1 MLQTE
6 CLCHSKMHML
16 ENIPQ
21 CDHIRRWGSSKGW
34 LGNESETFMNGISTI
49 YKRNTLPLPSHA
61 AAAKLLQSRPTLCD
75 PIVRSQ
81 QKHKKTAMHQ
91 ETALHKTLNCC
102 NLDLGLPSPQN
113 CEKYIPVVYKPHRTT
128 ACHIIKATQKNKDSG
143 TLPLHEKIYFLTQ
156 WIGFISRP

>member
-1 MLQTE
+1 MLSLVRLFE
-6 CLCHSKMHML
+6 
-16 ENIPQ
+16 IPWAMAGQ
-21 CDHIRRWGSSKGW
+21 APLFVEFSIQEYWSGLPFPSQGSGGRCWGPG
-34 LGNESETFMNGISTI
+34 I

-113 CEKYIPVVYKPHRTT
+113 CEKYIPVVYKPQRTT

-156 WIGFISRP
+156 